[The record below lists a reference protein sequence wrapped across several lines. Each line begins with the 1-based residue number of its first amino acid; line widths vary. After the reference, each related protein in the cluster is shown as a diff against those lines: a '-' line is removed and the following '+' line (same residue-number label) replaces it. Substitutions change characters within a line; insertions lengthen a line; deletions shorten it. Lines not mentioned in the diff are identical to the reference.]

1 VGLQLKTLKELILNV
16 IDLNPRGFSNQL
28 AEISGYSSGS
38 NLKKVLT
45 DSKKEFDSFKSLLKL
60 IKYLWNNESVSMMVK
75 YSKEIDPNKKT
86 ARNMLEYLATNR
98 QFDAFNNLLDRMD
111 QCTNKE
117 SLEYSKVYRMQYK
130 YELSQTVEDYNQLL
144 KEIDRI
150 HVTFTEMKI
159 YKKMLMN
166 YCFDQK
172 QDYGMTKFLLEEI
185 TDEVEQIEN
194 EYIREMYMIRLNEVK
209 SYTFLRVYD
218 KPELARKSADW
229 IINSSARIG
238 FKAYA
243 YFIKGQ
249 SYLFTS
255 LENLIVNLNKGVELY
270 EKMGRERESEDLKE
284 KIEFAKIYWDQF
296 KNEKCKYIINDLF
309 LRMKNG
315 EDVSKEL
322 NDVELFPEFRCFY
335 EGYNAKDNKKL
346 LLSLIKF
353 IKKNNLFLA
362 NLAKIELLKNGYDE
376 EIISE
381 MVSMN
386 IA

>member
-1 VGLQLKTLKELILNV
+1 MILN
-16 IDLNPRGFSNQL
+16 IIESNPRGYSNEL

-38 NLKKVLT
+38 NLVKVLR
-45 DSKKEFDSFKSLLKL
+45 DEKKEFDKFFGLIEL
-60 IKYLWNNESVSMMVK
+60 IKYIWKNEYVEMMVK
-75 YSKEIDPNKKT
+75 FSSEIDPNKKT
-86 ARNMLEYLATNR
+86 ARNMLEFLSTHR
-98 QFDAFNNLLDRMD
+98 QFNAFNRLLNRMD

-117 SLEYSKVYRMQYK
+117 SLEWSRVYRMQYK
-130 YELSQTVEDYNQLL
+130 YEMAQTVDEFNQLL

-150 HVTFTEMKI
+150 HVTFFEMKI
-159 YKKMLMN
+159 YRKMLMN

-172 QDYGMTKFLLEEI
+172 QDYGMTRFLFDEI
-185 TDEVEQIEN
+185 TDDVEIIEN
-194 EYIREMYMIRLNEVK
+194 EYIKEMYLIRLNEVK

-218 KPELARKSADW
+218 KPVEARKCADW

-243 YFIKGQ
+243 YFIKGH

-255 LENLIVNLNKGVELY
+255 LEDTISNLKKGIALY
-270 EKMGRERESEDLKE
+270 EQMGRKRESEDLME
-284 KIEFAKIYWDQF
+284 KIEFAQIYWDQF
-296 KNEKCKYIINDLF
+296 ENDKCKFVINDLF
-309 LRMKNG
+309 LKMKNG
-315 EDVSKEL
+315 QDVCNEL
-322 NDVELFPEFRCFY
+322 NNVELTPEFKCFY
-335 EGYNAKDNKKL
+335 EGYNNKDNKKL

-362 NLAKIELLKNGYDE
+362 NLVKIELIKNGYDE